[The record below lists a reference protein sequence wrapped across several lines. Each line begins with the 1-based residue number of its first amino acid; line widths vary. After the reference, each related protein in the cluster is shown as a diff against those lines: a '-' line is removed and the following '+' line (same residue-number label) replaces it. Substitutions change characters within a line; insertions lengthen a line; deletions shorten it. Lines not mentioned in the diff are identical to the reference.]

1 MADKL
6 IIHKPAADMTTKLSM
21 MLLKGT
27 SAFLLLL
34 CVFAFTQSV
43 LAQGIKK
50 DTQVQLLRVSANPT
64 KGFNYDY
71 LLFIP
76 KGTESK
82 SYLLVEPNNTG
93 YPIDDMDV
101 HLERAVFLAAG
112 SSVGRDV
119 AYKMK
124 VPFLVP
130 VFPRPNTEKNT
141 YTHALDRDAMLSKS
155 KDFGR
160 LDLQLLAMIKDSRE
174 QLSVLGITVEKK
186 VLLNGFSASG
196 SFVNRFAVLHPE
208 SVKAVTAGGM
218 NSILILP
225 LKTLDGK
232 TLNYP
237 LGVND
242 LSDITG
248 ENADVNQ
255 FKKIPQLYY
264 MGETDSND
272 AAKFEDA
279 YSVEEREII
288 KTLFGERV
296 MPERWEFM
304 KKLYSENGV
313 NAELRTYP
321 KIGHGTTTKM
331 NLDVAAFFLKVLEEK

>member
-1 MADKL
+1 
-6 IIHKPAADMTTKLSM
+6 MTTKVSILFKRS
-21 MLLKGT
+21 
-27 SAFLLLL
+27 SVFLLLL
-34 CVFAFTQSV
+34 CVYTFNQTV
-43 LAQGIKK
+43 LAQGVKK
-50 DTQVQLLRVSANPT
+50 GTQVQLLRVSANPT

-93 YPIDDMDV
+93 YPVDDMDT

-130 VFPRPNTEKNT
+130 VFPRPETEKNT

-155 KDFGR
+155 KDFSR

-174 QLSVLGITVEKK
+174 QLSILGIAVEEK
-186 VLLNGFSASG
+186 VLINGFSASG
-196 SFVNRFAVLHPE
+196 SFVNRFAMLHPE
-208 SVKAVTAGGM
+208 SIMAVAAGGL

-225 LKTLDGK
+225 MKTLAGHV
-232 TLNYP
+232 LNYP

-248 ENADVNQ
+248 EKADVNQ
-255 FKKIPQLYY
+255 FKRIPQLYY

-272 AAKFEDA
+272 AARFEDA
-279 YSVEEREII
+279 YSLEEREII
-288 KTLFGERV
+288 KALFSEKV
-296 MPERWEFM
+296 MPDRWEIM
-304 KKLYSENGV
+304 KKLYSDNGV

-321 KIGHGTTTKM
+321 KMGHGTTTKM
-331 NLDVAAFFLKVLEEK
+331 NWDVAAFFQKVIEGSK